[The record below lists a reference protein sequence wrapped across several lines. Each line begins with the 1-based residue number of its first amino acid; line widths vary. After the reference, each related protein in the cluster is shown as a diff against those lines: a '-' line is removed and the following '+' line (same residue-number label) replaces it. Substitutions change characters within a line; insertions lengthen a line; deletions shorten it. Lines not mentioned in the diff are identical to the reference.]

1 MNLRRGMIRLWVVFT
16 ILWLIAAGAAGMI
29 TAYVH
34 RGGMVPWKVGEED
47 EYDEYRVSLAA
58 AVGCHF
64 VEVCAWDMYPSQH
77 RDDERRAA
85 VMAYAA
91 AVSAVPLI
99 ALALG
104 AGLGWVASGFRAGRS

>member
-16 ILWLIAAGAAGMI
+16 ILWLIAAGAAGM
-29 TAYVH
+29 TTVYH
-34 RGGMVPWKVGEED
+34 GEGMAPWQWQEGVKEAV
-47 EYDEYRVSLAA
+47 YRISLAE

-64 VEVCAWDMYPSQH
+64 IEDSVWEHPYTHDV
-77 RDDERRAA
+77 RRAA
-85 VMAYAA
+85 VIAYAA

-104 AGLGWVASGFRAGRS
+104 SGLGWVAAGFRAGRS

>member
-16 ILWLIAAGAAGMI
+16 ILWLIAAGAAGMTTVYDGHGI
-29 TAYVH
+29 K
-34 RGGMVPWKVGEED
+34 PWQWQERA
-47 EYDEYRVSLAA
+47 YRVSLAE

-64 VEVCAWDMYPSQH
+64 VEVCVWDMPFS
-77 RDDERRAA
+77 DDVRRGA